1 MNELVLRNVKVV
13 DPGGPHHDKT
23 VDILVR
29 DGVIVKVG
37 ERINAKGAFEVT
49 GSLRSARDDR
59 NPNEGGSALGAR
71 DDRMVHVSPGWVDL
85 RAHFRDPGE
94 EWKCGI
100 TNGLDAAAAG
110 GFTAV
115 AVLPSTKPVTDDRA
129 GIGYLLARAQ
139 GHPVQLLPIGALT
152 QGLKGEQLAELYDQQ
167 QAGAV
172 AFSDDQR
179 AIRNSRLMLLALQY
193 SSGMGQAPVMVY
205 PHDPDLSRGGQMHE
219 GPMSTRLGL
228 KGLPPVAETVALQRD
243 LALHAYAGGHL
254 HVSTISTAESVAL
267 IREAKARKQHVT
279 ASVAAHNL
287 LLDDGCLRGFETCYK
302 VLPPLRD
309 LEHLE
314 ALREGV
320 KDGTIDA
327 IVSDHR
333 PEDREHKVLEYG
345 QANFGI
351 IGLETAFAV
360 ANTAAKGRMS
370 LRRLI
375 ERFTHGPRNVLGLP
389 LAHIVEGARAN
400 LTLFDPEVNWTC
412 TEADLVSTS
421 HNTPFLGQ
429 KLTGKALG
437 VVCGEVV
444 GVGRGV
450 VEEVR

>member
-1 MNELVLRNVKVV
+1 MNEIILRHVKVV
-13 DPGGPHHDKT
+13 DPGGPHHDAT
-23 VDILVR
+23 VDILIR
-29 DGVIVKVG
+29 DGVIVKIG
-37 ERINAKGAFEVT
+37 ERIGAKGADDVT
-49 GSLRSARDDR
+49 GSLRGSSLAARDDR
-59 NPNEGGSALGAR
+59 
-71 DDRMVHVSPGWVDL
+71 DRTIHASPGWVDL

-94 EWKCGI
+94 EWKAGI

-129 GIGYLLARAQ
+129 GIGYLFSRAQ

-179 AIRNSRLMLLALQY
+179 SVRNSRLMLLALQY
-193 SSGMGQAPVMVY
+193 SGGMGDAPVMVF
-205 PHDPDLSRGGQMHE
+205 PNDPDLARGGQMHE

-228 KGLPPVAETVALQRD
+228 KGLPPVAETLQLQRD

-254 HVSTISTAESVAL
+254 HVATISTAESVAL

-309 LEHLE
+309 ITHIE

-345 QANFGI
+345 PAAFGI

-360 ANTAAKGRMS
+360 ANTAMKGRMP

-375 ERFTHGPRNVLGLP
+375 ERFTHGPRAVLGLP
-389 LAHIVEGARAN
+389 KVHIAEGSPAN
-400 LTLFDPEVNWTC
+400 ITLFDPEVDWTC
-412 TEADLVSTS
+412 TEDDLVSKS

-429 KLTGKALG
+429 RLTGKPLG
-437 VVCGEVV
+437 VFSRNTVQMVRSVAE
-444 GVGRGV
+444 GV
-450 VEEVR
+450 

>member
-1 MNELVLRNVKVV
+1 MNETLLRNVTVV
-13 DPGGPHHDKT
+13 DPGGPHHDTT
-23 VDILVR
+23 VDILIR
-29 DGVIVKVG
+29 DGGIAKVG
-37 ERINAKGAFEVT
+37 EHLVAKGAQEVKH
-49 GSLRSARDDR
+49 
-59 NPNEGGSALGAR
+59 EGAHA
-71 DDRMVHVSPGWVDL
+71 SPGWVDL

-94 EWKCGI
+94 EWKAGI
-100 TNGLDAAAAG
+100 ANGLDAAAAG

-115 AVLPSTKPVTDDRA
+115 AVLPSTRPVTDDRA
-129 GIGYLLARAQ
+129 GIGYLLQRAQ

-172 AFSDDQR
+172 AFGDDQR
-179 AIRNSRLMLLALQY
+179 TIRNSRLMLLALQY
-193 SSGMGQAPVMVY
+193 SGGMGTAPVMVY
-205 PHDPDLSRGGQMHE
+205 PNDPDLSRGGQMHE

-228 KGLPPVAETVALQRD
+228 KGLPPVAETIQVQRD
-243 LALHAYAGGHL
+243 LAIQAYAGGHL
-254 HVSTISTAESVAL
+254 HISTISTAGSVAL
-267 IREAKARKQHVT
+267 IRAAKARKQRVT

-302 VLPPLRD
+302 VMPPLRD
-309 LEHLE
+309 ITHLE

-345 QANFGI
+345 QAAFGI

-360 ANTAAKGRMS
+360 ANTAVKGRMG

-375 ERFTHGPRNVLGLP
+375 ERFTHGPRAVLGLP
-389 LAHIVEGARAN
+389 QVHIAEGTPAN
-400 LTLFDPEVNWTC
+400 ITLFNPEVDWTC
-412 TEADLVSTS
+412 TEEDLVSHS

-429 KLTGKALG
+429 RLTGRALG
-437 VVCGEVV
+437 IVSGAVVRMAHATQVAKA
-444 GVGRGV
+444 
-450 VEEVR
+450 

>member
-1 MNELVLRNVKVV
+1 MNETLLRNVKVV
-13 DPGGPHHDKT
+13 DPTGPHHDTT
-23 VDILVR
+23 VDILIR
-29 DGVIVKVG
+29 NGVIAKVAA
-37 ERINAKGAFEVT
+37 RISAKDARAVNYEGAH
-49 GSLRSARDDR
+49 A
-59 NPNEGGSALGAR
+59 
-71 DDRMVHVSPGWVDL
+71 SPGWVDL

-94 EWKCGI
+94 EWKAGLA
-100 TNGLDAAAAG
+100 NGLDAAAAG

-129 GIGYLLARAQ
+129 GIGYLLQRAQ

-172 AFSDDQR
+172 AFGDDQR
-179 AIRNSRLMLLALQY
+179 TIRNSRLMMLALQY
-193 SSGMGQAPVMVY
+193 SSGVGAAPVMVY
-205 PHDPDLSRGGQMHE
+205 PNDPDLSRGGQMHE

-228 KGLPPVAETVALQRD
+228 KGLPPVAETLQLQRD
-243 LALHAYAGGHL
+243 LALQAYAGGHL

-267 IREAKARKQHVT
+267 IREAKARKQHIT

-302 VLPPLRD
+302 VTPPLRD
-309 LEHLE
+309 LEHIE
-314 ALREGV
+314 ALRDGV

-333 PEDREHKVLEYG
+333 PEDREHKVLEFG
-345 QANFGI
+345 QAAFGI

-360 ANTAAKGRMS
+360 ANTAVKGRMS

-375 ERFTHGPRNVLGLP
+375 ERFTHGPRAVLGTP
-389 LAHIVEGARAN
+389 LVHIVEGTTAN
-400 LTLFDPEVNWTC
+400 ITLFDPELNWVC
-412 TEADLVSTS
+412 GEQDLVSKS

-429 KLTGKALG
+429 RLTGRPLGIVSGTIVRLVPSFALANA
-437 VVCGEVV
+437 
-444 GVGRGV
+444 
-450 VEEVR
+450 

>member
-1 MNELVLRNVKVV
+1 MNETLLRNVKVV
-13 DPGGPHHDKT
+13 DPTGPHHDTT
-23 VDILVR
+23 VDILIR
-29 DGVIVKVG
+29 NGVIAKVAA
-37 ERINAKGAFEVT
+37 RISAKDARAVNYEGAH
-49 GSLRSARDDR
+49 A
-59 NPNEGGSALGAR
+59 
-71 DDRMVHVSPGWVDL
+71 SPGWVDL

-94 EWKCGI
+94 EWKAGLA
-100 TNGLDAAAAG
+100 NGLDAAAAG

-129 GIGYLLARAQ
+129 GIGYLLQRAQ

-172 AFSDDQR
+172 AFGDDQR
-179 AIRNSRLMLLALQY
+179 TIRNSRLMMLALQY
-193 SSGMGQAPVMVY
+193 SSGVGAAPVMVY
-205 PHDPDLSRGGQMHE
+205 PNDPDLSRGGQMHE

-228 KGLPPVAETVALQRD
+228 KGLPPVAETLQLQRD
-243 LALHAYAGGHL
+243 LALQAYAGGHL

-267 IREAKARKQHVT
+267 IREAKARKQHIT

-302 VLPPLRD
+302 VTPPLRD
-309 LEHLE
+309 LEHIE
-314 ALREGV
+314 ALRDGV

-333 PEDREHKVLEYG
+333 PEDREHKVLEFG
-345 QANFGI
+345 QAAFGI

-360 ANTAAKGRMS
+360 ANTAVKGRMS

-375 ERFTHGPRNVLGLP
+375 ERFTHGPRAVLGTP
-389 LAHIVEGARAN
+389 LVHIVEGTTAN
-400 LTLFDPEVNWTC
+400 ITLFDPELNWVC
-412 TEADLVSTS
+412 GEQDLVSKS

-429 KLTGKALG
+429 RLTGRPLGIVSGTIVRMVPSFALANA
-437 VVCGEVV
+437 
-444 GVGRGV
+444 
-450 VEEVR
+450 

>member
-1 MNELVLRNVKVV
+1 MNETLLRNVKVV
-13 DPGGPHHDKT
+13 DPTGPHHDTT
-23 VDILVR
+23 VDILIR
-29 DGVIVKVG
+29 NGVIAKVAA
-37 ERINAKGAFEVT
+37 RISAKDARAVNHDGAH
-49 GSLRSARDDR
+49 A
-59 NPNEGGSALGAR
+59 
-71 DDRMVHVSPGWVDL
+71 SPGWVDL

-94 EWKCGI
+94 EWKAGL

-129 GIGYLLARAQ
+129 GIGYLLQRAQ

-179 AIRNSRLMLLALQY
+179 TIRNSRLMMLALQY
-193 SSGMGQAPVMVY
+193 SSGVGAAPVMVY
-205 PHDPDLSRGGQMHE
+205 PNDPDLSRGGQMHE

-228 KGLPPVAETVALQRD
+228 KGLPPVAETLQLQRD
-243 LALHAYAGGHL
+243 LALQAYAGGHL

-267 IREAKARKQHVT
+267 IREAKARKQPIT

-302 VLPPLRD
+302 VTPPLRD
-309 LEHLE
+309 IEHIE

-333 PEDREHKVLEYG
+333 PEDREHKVLEFG
-345 QANFGI
+345 QAAFGI

-360 ANTAAKGRMS
+360 ANTAVKGRMS
-370 LRRLI
+370 LRRII
-375 ERFTHGPRNVLGLP
+375 ERFTHGPRAVLGMP
-389 LAHIVEGARAN
+389 QVHIAEGTTAN
-400 LTLFDPEVNWTC
+400 ITLFDPELNWVC
-412 TEADLVSTS
+412 GEQDLVSKS

-429 KLTGKALG
+429 RLTGRPLGIVSGTVVRMVPSLALANA
-437 VVCGEVV
+437 
-444 GVGRGV
+444 
-450 VEEVR
+450 

>member
-1 MNELVLRNVKVV
+1 MNELILRQVTVV
-13 DPGGPHHDKT
+13 DPGGPHHDST
-23 VDILVR
+23 VDILVK
-29 DGVIVKVG
+29 DGVIAKVG
-37 ERINAKGAFEVT
+37 ERVSAKGAREVT
-49 GSLRSARDDR
+49 GSLRAS
-59 NPNEGGSALGAR
+59 SLGAR
-71 DDRMVHVSPGWVDL
+71 DDRMTGDALKIHVSPGWVDL

-115 AVLPSTKPVTDDRA
+115 AVLPSTKPTTDDRA
-129 GIGYLLARAQ
+129 GIGYLLQRAQ

-152 QGLKGEQLAELYDQQ
+152 QGLQGEQLAELYDQQ

-172 AFSDDQR
+172 AFGDDQR
-179 AIRNSRLMLLALQY
+179 AVRNSRLMLLALQY
-193 SSGMGQAPVMVY
+193 SAGVGQAPVMVH
-205 PHDPDLSRGGQMHE
+205 PNDPDLSRGGQMHE

-228 KGLPPVAETVALQRD
+228 KGIPPVAEVLALQRD
-243 LALHAYAGGHL
+243 LALQEYAGGHL
-254 HVSTISTAESVAL
+254 HVATVSTAEGVAL
-267 IREAKARKQHVT
+267 IRAAKARKQRIT

-309 LEHLE
+309 LEHIE

-345 QANFGI
+345 PAAFGI

-360 ANTAAKGRMS
+360 ANTALKGHMT

-375 ERFTHGPRNVLGLP
+375 ERLTHGPRAVLGLP
-389 LAHIVEGARAN
+389 KVHIAEGERAEI
-400 LTLFDPEVNWTC
+400 TLFDPEVNWTC
-412 TEADLVSTS
+412 MEDDLVSKS

-429 KLTGKALG
+429 RLTGRALG
-437 VVCGEVV
+437 VVRGEVV
-444 GVGRGV
+444 RMVGVMEGI
-450 VEEVR
+450 EA

>member
-1 MNELVLRNVKVV
+1 MNEIVLRHVKVV
-13 DPGGPHHDKT
+13 DPGGPHHEAT
-23 VDILVR
+23 VDILIR

-37 ERINAKGAFEVT
+37 DRISAKDAKDVT
-49 GSLRSARDDR
+49 GSLRFAREDADASDKDR
-59 NPNEGGSALGAR
+59 V
-71 DDRMVHVSPGWVDL
+71 VHASPGWVDL

-94 EWKCGI
+94 EWKAGI
-100 TNGLDAAAAG
+100 TNGLDAAAVG

-115 AVLPSTKPVTDDRA
+115 AVLPSTKPVIDDRA
-129 GIGYLLARAQ
+129 GISYLLARSQ

-179 AIRNSRLMLLALQY
+179 TVRNSRLMMMALQY
-193 SSGMGQAPVMVY
+193 SSGMDHAPVMVF
-205 PHDPDLSRGGQMHE
+205 PNDPDLSRGGQMHE

-228 KGLPPVAETVALQRD
+228 KGLPPVAETLALQRD

-254 HVSTISTAESVAL
+254 HVATISTAESVAL
-267 IREAKARKQHVT
+267 IRDAKARKQHVT

-309 LEHLE
+309 LEHIE

-345 QANFGI
+345 PASFGI

-360 ANTAAKGRMS
+360 ANTALKGHMS
-370 LRRLI
+370 LRRI
-375 ERFTHGPRNVLGLP
+375 VERFTHGPRAVLGLP
-389 LAHIVEGARAN
+389 KVHIAEGAQAN
-400 LTLFDPEVNWTC
+400 ITLFDPEVDWTC
-412 TEADLVSTS
+412 TEADLVSKS

-429 KLTGKALG
+429 RLTGRPLG
-437 VVCGEVV
+437 VVSGK
-444 GVGRGV
+444 R
-450 VEEVR
+450 VEMVPKLEAYGA